1 MSGISGRDDRFPRI
15 WTSDQVWPLLVWLLP
30 AAAVLFSRM
39 PVNDLAYQ
47 IRAGALM
54 IEHGHVLRT
63 DPFTFTVLGQPWL
76 DQQWGSQLLFNLA
89 FRAVGWSGLVVVR
102 AVIVSVAFGVT
113 FAWTRRASGNVI
125 VAAGLTLAALVVTML
140 MPGTLALRPQLLAV
154 PLLLSASWILR
165 RRARHPG
172 GLAWLPV
179 VTVVWANLHGSF
191 VLMPV
196 LCGIALVA
204 DIQGRR
210 PWRWMGAT
218 TLACLLAAVIN
229 PWGFEIYGYVGDLAT
244 NPIVRDV
251 IDEWRPLWRLSPAGP
266 AVLVAVVAL
275 VTMFATGILRRPTL
289 EEGMGLAVFGAL
301 ALMSGRNLLWACLSV
316 PPIVG
321 GMTVARLERT
331 QERSPLA
338 VVVSGLL
345 VALLVLGLGRIVT
358 ADPPETL
365 LSEAPLGITTELD
378 KVASPDDR
386 VFDGWWGSWFEFA
399 LPDLPM
405 FVDARAELFPQRV
418 WEDFFTISGA
428 SGTWRDAVERW
439 EIDIIVASYDHQRG
453 LLATLGSEPGWTE
466 IYRDGDGVIFRR
478 SDG

>member
-1 MSGISGRDDRFPRI
+1 
-15 WTSDQVWPLLVWLLP
+15 
-30 AAAVLFSRM
+30 
-39 PVNDLAYQ
+39 
-47 IRAGALM
+47 
-54 IEHGHVLRT
+54 
-63 DPFTFTVLGQPWL
+63 
-76 DQQWGSQLLFNLA
+76 
-89 FRAVGWSGLVVVR
+89 
-102 AVIVSVAFGVT
+102 
-113 FAWTRRASGNVI
+113 
-125 VAAGLTLAALVVTML
+125 
-140 MPGTLALRPQLLAV
+140 
-154 PLLLSASWILR
+154 
-165 RRARHPG
+165 
-172 GLAWLPV
+172 
-179 VTVVWANLHGSF
+179 
-191 VLMPV
+191 
-196 LCGIALVA
+196 
-204 DIQGRR
+204 
-210 PWRWMGAT
+210 
-218 TLACLLAAVIN
+218 
-229 PWGFEIYGYVGDLAT
+229 
-244 NPIVRDV
+244 
-251 IDEWRPLWRLSPAGP
+251 
-266 AVLVAVVAL
+266 
-275 VTMFATGILRRPTL
+275 
-289 EEGMGLAVFGAL
+289 MGLAVFGAL

-321 GMTVARLERT
+321 GMTVARPERT
-331 QERSPLA
+331 PERSPLA

>member
-1 MSGISGRDDRFPRI
+1 MRGISGRDVRFPRN
-15 WTSDQVWPLLVWLLP
+15 WTSDQAWPLLVWLLP
-30 AAAVLFSRM
+30 AVAVLLSRM

-54 IEHGHVLRT
+54 LEHGHVLRT
-63 DPFTFTVLGQPWL
+63 DPFTFTVLGEPWL

-89 FRAVGWSGLVVVR
+89 FRAVGWSGLVAVR
-102 AVIVSVAFGVT
+102 ALIVAVAFGVT
-113 FAWTRRASGNVI
+113 FAWTRRTSGNVI
-125 VAAGLTLAALVVTML
+125 VAAGLTLGALVVTML

-154 PLLLSASWILR
+154 PLLLSANWILG

-172 GLAWLPV
+172 RLAWLPV
-179 VTVVWANLHGSF
+179 VTVTWANLHGSF

-196 LCGIALVA
+196 LCGIALIS
-204 DIQGRR
+204 DIQVRR

-218 TLACLLAAVIN
+218 TLACLLATAIN
-229 PWGFEIYGYVGDLAT
+229 PWAFEIYGYVGDLAT
-244 NPIVRDV
+244 NPVVRDV

-289 EEGMGLAVFGAL
+289 EEGMGLAFFGAL
-301 ALMSGRNLLWACLSV
+301 ALLSGRNLLWACLFV
-316 PPIVG
+316 PPVVG
-321 GMTVARLERT
+321 GMTLARPERT
-331 QERSPLA
+331 PERSPLA
-338 VVVSGLL
+338 VVVSALL
-345 VALLVLGLGRIVT
+345 VALLVLGIGRIVT

-365 LSEAPLGITTELD
+365 LSEAPLGITIELD

-386 VFDGWWGSWFEFA
+386 VFDGWWGSWFEFS

-418 WEDFFTISGA
+418 WDDFFAISDA

-453 LLATLGSEPGWTE
+453 LLATLASEPGWTE